1 MLFFHNVLLFFL
13 HNVELLCWQK
23 AVSSS
28 SSWWRWWQTFDKCFT
43 PIFLQILGFKKSFVS
58 AVYKLFQDYESFD
71 KSFYLHILFIYQTR
85 ESYYRAEFW
94 YRNIIKKI
102 LIKETS
108 KSFLNVTS
116 HAEEL
121 FGEIKIPLESA
132 KMNKSFIIEN
142 ANAIISFALT
152 FTRKIFGM
160 FCKLLKITYS
170 VFLFMLYGI
179 NLILVTK
186 FHPCI
191 FWHTLFCI
199 IVLFRSAVLY

>member
-85 ESYYRAEFW
+85 DILYRAEFW

-108 KSFLNVTS
+108 RSFLNVTS

-132 KMNKSFIIEN
+132 KMNKKFYN
-142 ANAIISFALT
+142 
-152 FTRKIFGM
+152 RKCKCHNL
-160 FCKLLKITYS
+160 FCPYIYS
-170 VFLFMLYGI
+170 Q
-179 NLILVTK
+179 N
-186 FHPCI
+186 
-191 FWHTLFCI
+191 FWHVLQTFENYLFGFPVHVI
-199 IVLFRSAVLY
+199 WD

>member
-1 MLFFHNVLLFFL
+1 MAKGGVVVFFVMAMMTNVWQMFYTNFFADL
-13 HNVELLCWQK
+13 
-23 AVSSS
+23 
-28 SSWWRWWQTFDKCFT
+28 R
-43 PIFLQILGFKKSFVS
+43 LQEKSFVL

-121 FGEIKIPLESA
+121 FGEMKIPLESA
-132 KMNKSFIIEN
+132 KMNKKFYN
-142 ANAIISFALT
+142 
-152 FTRKIFGM
+152 RKCKCHNL
-160 FCKLLKITYS
+160 FCPYIYS
-170 VFLFMLYGI
+170 Q
-179 NLILVTK
+179 N
-186 FHPCI
+186 
-191 FWHTLFCI
+191 FWHVLQTFENYLFGFPVHVI
-199 IVLFRSAVLY
+199 WD